1 MKTEFTK
8 FGAVVEATRKSL
20 DAAAKKF
27 EQVDVRTRAIQRSLK
42 GVQSLPSPE
51 QGSDAAALRL
61 ELARRG
67 IRTRRPEVSTLA
79 RPAPA
84 DCGTNLHPRR
94 HDRAAHGHAFAGLVT
109 RP

>member
-1 MKTEFTK
+1 MGVWLVLWQVKTEFTK

-61 ELARRG
+61 ELGAQ
-67 IRTRRPEVSTLA
+67 
-79 RPAPA
+79 
-84 DCGTNLHPRR
+84 
-94 HDRAAHGHAFAGLVT
+94 GHQDEEA
-109 RP
+109 